1 MNVKVV
7 AVTSAL
13 AVAAGIATAP
23 LASDYPA
30 LDLPTLLMLR
40 FYTVPISGSCDDG
53 ACKSPNDHPVQTD
66 EVADF
71 SQTSDLAIRSAHR

>member
-13 AVAAGIATAP
+13 ALAAGIATAP
-23 LASDYPA
+23 LATDYPA

-40 FYTVPISGSCDDG
+40 FYTVPTTGSCDDG
-53 ACKSPNDHPVQTD
+53 TCKSPTNDHPVQTD
-66 EVADF
+66 E
-71 SQTSDLAIRSAHR
+71 LAGFLANK